1 MTVGQYCNRH
11 VITTTRSTEID
22 EVARM
27 MRHHHVGTVVVVEHR
42 GDADYPYPIGI
53 VTDRDLV
60 VEVLAQGLTPSAV
73 TVSDIMS
80 STLVTAKETDN
91 LWHTLDRMSVK
102 GVRRLLVVDVGGVL
116 VGILTVE
123 DVLTALAVGLSD
135 LTRLVQRGIARET
148 RQRQ

>member
-27 MRHHHVGTVVVVEHR
+27 MRHYHVGTVVVVEHR

-73 TVSDIMS
+73 TVGDIMS

>member
-73 TVSDIMS
+73 TVGDIMSVTVGDIMS

-102 GVRRLLVVDVGGVL
+102 GVRRLLVVDAGGVL
-116 VGILTVE
+116 VGILTVMC
-123 DVLTALAVGLSD
+123 
-135 LTRLVQRGIARET
+135 
-148 RQRQ
+148 